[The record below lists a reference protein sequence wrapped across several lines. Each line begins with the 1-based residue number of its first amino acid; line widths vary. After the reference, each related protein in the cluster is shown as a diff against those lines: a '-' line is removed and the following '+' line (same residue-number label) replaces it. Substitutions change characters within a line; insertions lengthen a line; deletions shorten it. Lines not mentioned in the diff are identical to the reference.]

1 MLQTLIT
8 SGQPI
13 ADDWHYRWFTRGL
26 VLGEAETIEEDALVP
41 MFFPEAR
48 VVTVPGDAR
57 GVDGAAV
64 PALSTVWMYPKDIY
78 DVAVDWSGRQ
88 VLPVGATALLALE
101 VVVTDPD
108 LGDVTGT
115 LVSASG
121 VSGLISWVTIHNPT
135 VGKTYTVRVR
145 QSFNSGVTLDKYVS
159 LEIRNPRAQALKSI
173 FKYPVDRFPVAVPWT
188 GRVPRAATLLGALAV
203 RAYNGS
209 DVDVSETYL
218 LWSSAVALYSV
229 GKLFGGSGGETV
241 FLEFAQTF
249 TNGRAFHAYA
259 WLTVRTPPA

>member
-8 SGQPI
+8 SGQAL

-26 VLGEAETIEEDALVP
+26 ELGEAETIDEDTLVP

-57 GVDGAAV
+57 RTDGAAV
-64 PALSTVWMYPKDIY
+64 PALSTVWMYPHDVY
-78 DVAVDWSGRQ
+78 DLAVDWSGKQ

-101 VVVTDPD
+101 VVVTDPV

-121 VSGLISWVTIHNPT
+121 VSGLISWATIHNPT

-145 QSFNSGVTLDKYVS
+145 QSFNSGVTMEKYVK
-159 LEIRNPRAQALKSI
+159 LEIRDPRAQALAPI
-173 FKYPVDRFPVAVPWT
+173 FKYPIDRFPVAVPWT
-188 GRVPRAATLLGALAV
+188 GRMPRGSLTLGAVTVA
-203 RAYNGS
+203 AYNAS
-209 DVDVSETYL
+209 EVDVTGDYL

-229 GKLFGGSGGETV
+229 GKLYGGAGGETV
-241 FLEFAQTF
+241 LLEFRQTF
-249 TNGRAFHAYA
+249 DNGRTFNAYA
-259 WLTVRTPPA
+259 LLTVRVPPV